1 MPVAKIHV
9 LEGHYSKDRLG
20 KVSGAVQSG
29 LISALGIPPEDFF
42 QIIHFL
48 PRSQFIH
55 TPSFLGLNYSNDLIL
70 LEITFISGRPREQ
83 RLKLL
88 KVLND
93 AVVSAAGISPD
104 DLVIMLNETPGENIS
119 FGRGLAQRAQIAAAT
134 G

>member
-42 QIIHFL
+42 QIIQLL
-48 PRSQFIH
+48 PRSQFLH
-55 TPSFLGLNYSNDLIL
+55 TPSFLGLNYSDDLIL

-88 KVLND
+88 KALND

-119 FGRGLAQRAQIAAAT
+119 FGRGLAQRAHISAAT